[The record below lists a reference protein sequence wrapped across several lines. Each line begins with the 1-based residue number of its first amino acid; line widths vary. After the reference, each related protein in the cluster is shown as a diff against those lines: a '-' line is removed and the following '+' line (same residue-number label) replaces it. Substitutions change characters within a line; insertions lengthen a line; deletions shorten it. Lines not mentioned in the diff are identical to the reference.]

1 VAAGS
6 RERLLCAVGAVLR
19 RDGLS
24 KLSLRAVGR
33 EAGVSHALPGV
44 IFGDKAGML
53 TAWAAEGFWALG
65 AAMELALQEEAAGPE
80 QLAATG
86 RAYVRFAVEDP
97 ERFRLMFRQDLLR
110 TDLPEYRA
118 AVEAGFAPLK
128 AALSQCVD
136 DGGLGAAERVVA
148 GASAW
153 AMVHGLAQLWIDGH
167 LLTRGRSDPEPL
179 ILSATRTFAWRVC
192 GGGLSPPPRPAP
204 QPAVLPENG
213 VE

>member
-1 VAAGS
+1 M
-6 RERLLCAVGAVLR
+6 
-19 RDGLS
+19 
-24 KLSLRAVGR
+24 GR

-65 AAMELALQEEAAGPE
+65 AAMEVALQDGAAGPE

-118 AVEAGFAPLK
+118 AVEANTVMA
-128 AALSQCVD
+128 
-136 DGGLGAAERVVA
+136 
-148 GASAW
+148 
-153 AMVHGLAQLWIDGH
+153 
-167 LLTRGRSDPEPL
+167 
-179 ILSATRTFAWRVC
+179 
-192 GGGLSPPPRPAP
+192 GGGIA
-204 QPAVLPENG
+204 AVSG
-213 VE
+213 